1 MVKVA
6 KKKRPEDVLEQIKI
20 EYISDPKMSYRKL
33 AEKHKYPLKKICAA
47 GRKEGWVQLRKQCG
61 DKIIKKTINRLSTE
75 KADELA
81 TVIITAKK
89 VIRKLEKTM
98 EKDEKQFNRHIVVEN
113 YKAKEKV
120 FNKIDTRAVKDVATA
135 LKDLAAVVSM
145 KNGEES
151 NQNNVEVVFKEM
163 EDELNE

>member
-1 MVKVA
+1 M
-6 KKKRPEDVLEQIKI
+6 
-20 EYISDPKMSYRKL
+20 
-33 AEKHKYPLKKICAA
+33 
-47 GRKEGWVQLRKQCG
+47 
-61 DKIIKKTINRLSTE
+61 
-75 KADELA
+75 A

-98 EKDEKQFNRHIVVEN
+98 EEDEKQFNRHIVVEN